1 MMLGPEPRRHILAD
15 ARRVSKS
22 RPRWSNACRTVLNFD
37 ALAVVTPMVSKP
49 SQSVSLRTKKDK
61 RSLPLLRVVI
71 SGVASRQALLMDQL
85 DDLQLAVEILLVEE
99 GEGNGDMLLEVSPL
113 GGGLSV
119 AIAGLGNQRLK
130 KSLLGERTESESQ
143 EFVFDARM
151 LLEAL
156 VDAFRVDETT
166 DGAYTVQLEKRA

>member
-1 MMLGPEPRRHILAD
+1 M
-15 ARRVSKS
+15 
-22 RPRWSNACRTVLNFD
+22 VLNVD
-37 ALAVVTPMVSKP
+37 GLGVVTPMVAKP
-49 SQSVSLRTKKDK
+49 SQSVSLQTKKGK

-99 GEGNGDMLLEVSPL
+99 GESTGDVRMEVSPL

-130 KSLLGERTESESQ
+130 KSLLGQHAESESP
-143 EFVFDARM
+143 ELAFDARM
-151 LLEAL
+151 LIEAL
-156 VDAFRVDETT
+156 VDTFRVDETP
-166 DGAYTVQLEKRA
+166 DGAFAVQLEKRA

>member
-1 MMLGPEPRRHILAD
+1 MA
-15 ARRVSKS
+15 A
-22 RPRWSNACRTVLNFD
+22 
-37 ALAVVTPMVSKP
+37 KP
-49 SQSVSLRTKKDK
+49 SQSVSLRTKKGK

-99 GEGNGDMLLEVSPL
+99 GEGNGDVRMEVSPL

-119 AIAGLGNQRLK
+119 AIAGLANQRLK
-130 KSLLGERTESESQ
+130 KSLLGERTELQSA

-156 VDAFRVDETT
+156 VDNFRVDETA
-166 DGAYTVQLEKRA
+166 DGAYAVQLEKRA

>member
-1 MMLGPEPRRHILAD
+1 
-15 ARRVSKS
+15 
-22 RPRWSNACRTVLNFD
+22 
-37 ALAVVTPMVSKP
+37 MVSKP